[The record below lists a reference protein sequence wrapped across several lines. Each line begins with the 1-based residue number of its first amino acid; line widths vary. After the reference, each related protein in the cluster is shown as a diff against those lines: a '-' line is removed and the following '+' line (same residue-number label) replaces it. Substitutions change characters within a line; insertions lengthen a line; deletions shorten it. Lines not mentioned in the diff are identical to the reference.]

1 MLAKS
6 KSNDLLFQIINNLL
20 LALLGIMTLYPFLN
34 LLAISLNDS
43 VDASRGGIYVFPRL
57 FSLDNYAIIFRN
69 NQLYSAA
76 LLSVIRTLVGTSLSV
91 LCTIML
97 AYTLSRR
104 EFLLRK
110 PFNIILIFSMYVNGG
125 LIPFYVLIKNL
136 ELNNTFLVYIIPG
149 LIAAFNVIIIRT
161 FFEQLPE
168 GLIESAKIDGASDFG
183 ILFRVILP
191 ISMPVI
197 ATITLFVAVGHWNAW
212 FDNYL
217 YNSKQSLSL
226 LQYELMKILTESMQQ
241 VTSSAS
247 GHVDKDVLSVT
258 TPQSIR
264 ASMTIIVTV
273 PILFVYPFMQKY
285 FIKGIMIGA
294 MKE

>member
-1 MLAKS
+1 MPIRRNTTDVLFNLMNYAFLAV
-6 KSNDLLFQIINNLL
+6 
-20 LALLGIMTLYPFLN
+20 LGVVTLYPFVN

-43 VDASRGGIYVFPRL
+43 VDAIRGGIYIYPRV
-57 FSLDNYAIIFRN
+57 FSLNNYKIIFQN
-69 NQLYSAA
+69 DQLYSAA
-76 LLSVIRTLVGTSLSV
+76 MISIIRTVVGTFLSV
-91 LCTIML
+91 LCTTML

-104 EFLLRK
+104 EFMARK
-110 PFNIILIFSMYVNGG
+110 LFNIIIIFSLYVNGG

-136 ELNNTFLVYIIPG
+136 HLNNTFWVYIIPG
-149 LIAAFNVIIIRT
+149 LVAAFNVIIIRS

-168 GLIESAKIDGASDFG
+168 GLIESAKIDGASELQV
-183 ILFRVILP
+183 LFRVLIP

-197 ATITLFVAVGHWNAW
+197 ATITLFVAVGHWNSW

-217 YNSKQSLSL
+217 YNSKQSLSV

-241 VTSSAS
+241 VTASAS
-247 GHVDKDVLSVT
+247 GHVDEDVLQVT

-273 PILFVYPFMQKY
+273 PILLVYPFMQRY
-285 FIKGIMIGA
+285 FIKGIMVGA